1 MRRHLMEEM
10 KNCLTLRFHLLKAFT
25 FSLSFSLNVALHLH
39 QMQLYKWKKNAE
51 MKTIFKVCNNSRNQ
65 EENRVEKLA
74 RAYLQIYIYRLCFT
88 VKMLTS

>member
-51 MKTIFKVCNNSRNQ
+51 MK
-65 EENRVEKLA
+65 ENHL
-74 RAYLQIYIYRLCFT
+74 
-88 VKMLTS
+88 